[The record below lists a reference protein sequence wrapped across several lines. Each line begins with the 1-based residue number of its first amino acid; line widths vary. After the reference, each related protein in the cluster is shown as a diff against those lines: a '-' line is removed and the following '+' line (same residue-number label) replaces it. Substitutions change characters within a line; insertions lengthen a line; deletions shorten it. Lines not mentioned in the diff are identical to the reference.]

1 MATDRLSR
9 WPRSLLGHSR
19 PMHSVPVPINVGC
32 YSNSDIIVRR
42 RSEVTLRTNK
52 RQCLVRKPP
61 TGTAIRVSINGDS
74 DERDIAQAIRSCAPA
89 VMQALDR
96 GEIVDPASFYFR
108 LSGLFETSALQYD
121 WLNRVIAIGIGDRP
135 PDGPIYSIFEGL

>member
-1 MATDRLSR
+1 M
-9 WPRSLLGHSR
+9 LGS
-19 PMHSVPVPINVGC
+19 
-32 YSNSDIIVRR
+32 
-42 RSEVTLRTNK
+42 
-52 RQCLVRKPP
+52 KPP

-96 GEIVDPASFYFR
+96 VEIVDPASFYFR
-108 LSGLFETSALQYD
+108 LSGLFETSAPQYD
-121 WLNRVIAIGIGDRP
+121 WLNQVIAIGIGDRP